1 MSELVS
7 GGKPSADTRH
17 GALGA
22 SPAPRAF
29 LGAGAM
35 TAGGGRK
42 LLGKR
47 RTGASGA
54 ASHSWEAAAARAE
67 QGAAV
72 CGRAAQRR
80 LPASDLA
87 SQPRRL
93 CPQGPASLLSLPE
106 TGPWGRE
113 GVSGTRN
120 QPRVPR
126 AAVLRPGLA
135 VCDAPPCVALT
146 RPSSEP
152 KPVPRSHPQGAC
164 VTGALPGPARSG
176 ALQTLL
182 RRARQEI
189 C

>member
-7 GGKPSADTRH
+7 GGKPSADTQH

-42 LLGKR
+42 LPGQEADGRPAGPLPAVGR
-47 RTGASGA
+47 RRRRELSRERP
-54 ASHSWEAAAARAE
+54 S
-67 QGAAV
+67 
-72 CGRAAQRR
+72 GRAAQQR

-93 CPQGPASLLSLPE
+93 CPQGPASLPSLPE

-146 RPSSEP
+146 WPSSEP
-152 KPVPRSHPQGAC
+152 KPVPRSHPQGA
-164 VTGALPGPARSG
+164 
-176 ALQTLL
+176 
-182 RRARQEI
+182 
-189 C
+189 